1 MVAAGERIGRYRLK
15 DRVGAGAFA
24 TVWLAYDE
32 ELDITVAMKVLAD
45 NWSAHADVR
54 DRFLAEARLMR
65 RISDDRVIRVHDIGT
80 LDDDRPYFVMDFA
93 NGGTLANRVGDGCPP
108 QEALLLGAEAA
119 RAVQVLHDHGVLHR
133 DVTPANLLIDHQ
145 PDGSQRVVVT
155 DLGIAK
161 AMAELSGLTLAAGTP
176 AFMAPE
182 QAGGLGGFDAR
193 ADVYSLG
200 AVVYALLSGRPPFTG
215 STLTAVLARS
225 ESLAPDLLA
234 AKLDG
239 PAELDDVLLRALSH
253 DPVGRPASARELA
266 LALDRVAD
274 DWTTGPRPGER
285 PTPAPILPTTALTPV
300 PASSSPAMSD
310 SGSVLPKPVRARPA
324 ADRAPDRGGAAD
336 RAAADRGAA
345 DRPAADRPR
354 ASLVPVANA
363 GPSAE
368 VQDRSTPAPPTAQPR
383 AHRRGM
389 GAGAFWV
396 LTLLVFAAAALATWF
411 VLDYVG

>member
-65 RISDDRVIRVHDIGT
+65 RISDDRVIRVHDIGM

-155 DLGIAK
+155 DLGMAK

-193 ADVYSLG
+193 ADVYSVG

-225 ESLAPDLLA
+225 ESLEPDLLA

-285 PTPAPILPTTALTPV
+285 PAPAAIVPTTAITPV
-300 PASSSPAMSD
+300 PASSAASD
-310 SGSVLPKPVRARPA
+310 TGSVLPTPVRPRPA
-324 ADRAPDRGGAAD
+324 ADRHSGDRT
-336 RAAADRGAA
+336 
-345 DRPAADRPR
+345 PASA
-354 ASLVPVANA
+354 VPVVQA
-363 GPSAE
+363 GA
-368 VQDRSTPAPPTAQPR
+368 PADVEHRPGPAQPAAQPR
-383 AHRRGM
+383 VRRRGI
-389 GAGAFWV
+389 GAGAFWL
-396 LTLLVFAAAALATWF
+396 LTVLVFAVAALATWY
-411 VLDYVG
+411 VLDYLG

>member
-24 TVWLAYDE
+24 TVWLGYDE
-32 ELDITVAMKVLAD
+32 ELDVTVAVKVLAD

-65 RISDDRVIRVHDIGT
+65 RISDDRVIRVHDIGM

-133 DVTPANLLIDHQ
+133 DVTPANLLVDHQ
-145 PDGSQRVVVT
+145 SDGSQRVVVT
-155 DLGIAK
+155 DLGMAK
-161 AMAELSGLTLAAGTP
+161 AMAEMSGLTLAAGTP

-200 AVVYALLSGRPPFTG
+200 AVVYALLSGKPPFTG

-225 ESLAPDLLA
+225 ESLEPDLLA
-234 AKLDG
+234 AALDG
-239 PAELDDVLLRALSH
+239 PADLDDVLLRALSH

-266 LALDRVAD
+266 TALDRVAD

-285 PTPAPILPTTALTPV
+285 PSPAPSIPTIAMTPV
-300 PASSSPAMSD
+300 PAPLVID
-310 SGSVLPKPVRARPA
+310 TGSVVRSSVRPRRAVDREPAIA
-324 ADRAPDRGGAAD
+324 ASGTAPT
-336 RAAADRGAA
+336 AAAGVAEVAPRSVTRHVLAQP
-345 DRPAADRPR
+345 PATPQPDVSPRPR
-354 ASLVPVANA
+354 
-363 GPSAE
+363 G
-368 VQDRSTPAPPTAQPR
+368 
-383 AHRRGM
+383 GM
-389 GAGAFWV
+389 GAGAFWA
-396 LTLLVFAAAALATWF
+396 LTLLVFAAAAVATWF

>member
-1 MVAAGERIGRYRLK
+1 MSAMVAAGERIGRYRLK

-24 TVWLAYDE
+24 TVWLGYDE
-32 ELDITVAMKVLAD
+32 ELDITVAVKVLAD

-65 RISDDRVIRVHDIGT
+65 RISDDRVIRVYDIGT

-133 DVTPANLLIDHQ
+133 DVTPANLLVDHQ

-155 DLGIAK
+155 DLGMAK
-161 AMAELSGLTLAAGTP
+161 AMAEMSGLTLAAGTP

-225 ESLAPDLLA
+225 ESLEPPLLA
-234 AKLDG
+234 ATLHG

-266 LALDRVAD
+266 TALDRVAD
-274 DWTTGPRPGER
+274 DWTTGPRPGDR
-285 PTPAPILPTTALTPV
+285 PAPAPSVPTTAITPV
-300 PASSSPAMSD
+300 PHP
-310 SGSVLPKPVRARPA
+310 PARP
-324 ADRAPDRGGAAD
+324 R
-336 RAAADRGAA
+336 
-345 DRPAADRPR
+345 
-354 ASLVPVANA
+354 PVAPVDTQRA
-363 GPSAE
+363 DEQQRVLQQQQPIPQQE
-368 VQDRSTPAPPTAQPR
+368 VAASTAQQAVAQPR
-383 AHRRGM
+383 ARRRGM
-389 GAGAFWV
+389 GPGAFWV
-396 LTLLVFAAAALATWF
+396 LTVLVFAVAALATWSI
-411 VLDYVG
+411 LDRVG

>member
-1 MVAAGERIGRYRLK
+1 MSAMVAAGERIGRYRLK

-32 ELDITVAMKVLAD
+32 ELDITVAVKVLAD

-54 DRFLAEARLMR
+54 ERFLAEARLLR
-65 RISDDRVIRVHDIGT
+65 RISDDRVIRVHDIGM

-155 DLGIAK
+155 DLGMAK

-200 AVVYALLSGRPPFTG
+200 AVVYALLSGKPPFTG

-225 ESLAPDLLA
+225 ESLEPDLLA
-234 AKLDG
+234 ATLDG

-266 LALDRVAD
+266 VALDRVAD

-285 PTPAPILPTTALTPV
+285 PAPAPIVATTAMTPV
-300 PASSSPAMSD
+300 PSSVET
-310 SGSVLPKPVRARPA
+310 GSVLPKPVRPRPA
-324 ADRAPDRGGAAD
+324 AAREQPSAAPAAV
-336 RAAADRGAA
+336 A
-345 DRPAADRPR
+345 PAADVGLR
-354 ASLVPVANA
+354 PVARQ
-363 GPSAE
+363 P
-368 VQDRSTPAPPTAQPR
+368 VVQPR
-383 AHRRGM
+383 VRRRAM
-389 GAGAFWV
+389 GSGAFWV
-396 LTLLVFAAAALATWF
+396 LTLLVFVVAALVTWF

>member
-32 ELDITVAMKVLAD
+32 ELDVTVAVKVLAD

-54 DRFLAEARLMR
+54 ERFLAEARLMR
-65 RISDDRVIRVHDIGT
+65 RISDDRVIGVHDIGM

-155 DLGIAK
+155 DLGMAK

-182 QAGGLGGFDAR
+182 QAGGFGGFDAR

-200 AVVYALLSGRPPFTG
+200 AVVYALLSGKPPFTG

-225 ESLAPDLLA
+225 ESLEPDLLA
-234 AKLDG
+234 ATLDG

-266 LALDRVAD
+266 AALDRVAD
-274 DWTTGPRPGER
+274 DWTTGPRPGQR
-285 PTPAPILPTTALTPV
+285 PAPAPIMPTTAMTPV
-300 PASSSPAMSD
+300 PASLATD
-310 SGSVLPKPVRARPA
+310 TGSVLPRPVRPAGAARKPTDA
-324 ADRAPDRGGAAD
+324 AASAVAPDAAVEH
-336 RAAADRGAA
+336 RPLARQPVAA
-345 DRPAADRPR
+345 PR
-354 ASLVPVANA
+354 A
-363 GPSAE
+363 
-368 VQDRSTPAPPTAQPR
+368 R
-383 AHRRGM
+383 RRGM
-389 GAGAFWV
+389 GSGAFWV
-396 LTLLVFAAAALATWF
+396 LTLLVFAVAALVTWF
-411 VLDYVG
+411 VLDYLG

>member
-1 MVAAGERIGRYRLK
+1 MSAMVAAGERIGRYRLK

-24 TVWLAYDE
+24 TVWLGYDE
-32 ELDITVAMKVLAD
+32 ELDITVAVKVLAD
-45 NWSAHADVR
+45 NWSSHADVR

-133 DVTPANLLIDHQ
+133 DVTPANLLVDHQ

-155 DLGIAK
+155 DLGMAK
-161 AMAELSGLTLAAGTP
+161 AMAEMSGLTLAAGTP

-182 QAGGLGGFDAR
+182 QAGGMGGFDAR

-200 AVVYALLSGRPPFTG
+200 AVVYALLSGGPPFTG

-225 ESLAPDLLA
+225 ESLEPELLA
-234 AKLDG
+234 AKLRG

-253 DPVGRPASARELA
+253 DPVGRPATARELA
-266 LALDRVAD
+266 TALDRVAD
-274 DWTTGPRPGER
+274 EWTTGPRPGER
-285 PTPAPILPTTALTPV
+285 PAPAPVVPTTAMTPV
-300 PASSSPAMSD
+300 PSVSD
-310 SGSVLPKPVRARPA
+310 SGSVLPRPIRARPV
-324 ADRAPDRGGAAD
+324 ADREPDD
-336 RAAADRGAA
+336 V
-345 DRPAADRPR
+345 PAAVSEPAIA
-354 ASLVPVANA
+354 ASAPVPGPVARRPVA
-363 GPSAE
+363 A
-368 VQDRSTPAPPTAQPR
+368 STTP
-383 AHRRGM
+383 RRGM
-389 GAGAFWV
+389 GAGAFWI
-396 LTLLVFAAAALATWF
+396 LTLLVFAVAALLTWF
-411 VLDYVG
+411 VLDYMS

>member
-1 MVAAGERIGRYRLK
+1 MSAMVAAGERIGRYRLK

-24 TVWLAYDE
+24 TVWLGYDE
-32 ELDITVAMKVLAD
+32 ELDITVAVKVLAD

-133 DVTPANLLIDHQ
+133 DVTPANLLVDHQ

-155 DLGIAK
+155 DLGMAK
-161 AMAELSGLTLAAGTP
+161 AMAEMSGLTLAAGTP

-182 QAGGLGGFDAR
+182 QAGGMGGFDAR

-200 AVVYALLSGRPPFTG
+200 AVVYALLSGGPPFTG

-225 ESLAPDLLA
+225 ESLEPEPLA
-234 AKLDG
+234 ARLDG
-239 PAELDDVLLRALSH
+239 PGELDDVLLRALSH

-266 LALDRVAD
+266 IALDRVAD
-274 DWTTGPRPGER
+274 EWTTGPRPGER
-285 PTPAPILPTTALTPV
+285 PAPAQVLPTTTMTPV
-300 PASSSPAMSD
+300 PSSVDA
-310 SGSVLPKPVRARPA
+310 GSVSPRPVRPRRVATREPDGAPAGVLSAASPA
-324 ADRAPDRGGAAD
+324 AD
-336 RAAADRGAA
+336 
-345 DRPAADRPR
+345 
-354 ASLVPVANA
+354 LVPGLVARQQVA
-363 GPSAE
+363 TRPVGSSSA
-368 VQDRSTPAPPTAQPR
+368 D
-383 AHRRGM
+383 RRGM
-389 GAGAFWV
+389 GAGAFWM
-396 LTLLVFAAAALATWF
+396 LTLLVFAAAALITWF
-411 VLDYVG
+411 LLDQMS

>member
-1 MVAAGERIGRYRLK
+1 MSAMVAAGERIGRYRLK

-24 TVWLAYDE
+24 TVWLGYDE
-32 ELDITVAMKVLAD
+32 ELDITVAVKVLAD

-93 NGGTLANRVGDGCPP
+93 NGGTLATRVGDGCPP

-133 DVTPANLLIDHQ
+133 DVTPANLLVDHQ

-155 DLGIAK
+155 DLGMAK
-161 AMAELSGLTLAAGTP
+161 AMAEMSGLTLAAGTP

-200 AVVYALLSGRPPFTG
+200 AVVYALLSGKPPFTG

-225 ESLAPDLLA
+225 AKLEPEPLA
-234 AKLDG
+234 ARLDG

-253 DPVGRPASARELA
+253 DRVGRPASARELA
-266 LALDRVAD
+266 MALDRVAD
-274 DWTTGPRPGER
+274 DWTTGPRPGEL
-285 PTPAPILPTTALTPV
+285 PPLAPSVPTTAMTPV
-300 PASSSPAMSD
+300 PASAMSD

-324 ADRAPDRGGAAD
+324 TKRQPAGAAG
-336 RAAADRGAA
+336 AAATGGEGGSVAA
-345 DRPAADRPR
+345 EVELRPAPVRQPAVAQRPVTRPAAR
-354 ASLVPVANA
+354 
-363 GPSAE
+363 
-368 VQDRSTPAPPTAQPR
+368 
-383 AHRRGM
+383 RRGL
-389 GAGAFWV
+389 GAGAFWA
-396 LTLLVFAAAALATWF
+396 LTLLVFAMAALATWL
-411 VLDYVG
+411 VLDYMA

>member
-1 MVAAGERIGRYRLK
+1 VDRWIRETSKQYRMTAMVAAGERIGRYRLK

-24 TVWLAYDE
+24 TVWLGYDE
-32 ELDITVAMKVLAD
+32 ELDITVAVKVLAD

-65 RISDDRVIRVHDIGT
+65 RIADDRVIRVHDIGT

-133 DVTPANLLIDHQ
+133 DVTPANLLVDHQ

-155 DLGIAK
+155 DLGMAK
-161 AMAELSGLTLAAGTP
+161 AMAEMSGLTLAAGTP

-225 ESLAPDLLA
+225 ESLEPELLA
-234 AKLDG
+234 ASLEG
-239 PAELDDVLLRALSH
+239 PAELDDVLSRALSH

-266 LALDRVAD
+266 TALDRVAD

-285 PTPAPILPTTALTPV
+285 PAPAQAIPTTAITPV
-300 PASSSPAMSD
+300 PAPLAAD
-310 SGSVLPKPVRARPA
+310 TGSVLPKPVRARPVVEREPVSA
-324 ADRAPDRGGAAD
+324 ATAPAPIAGADVELRPVAQP
-336 RAAADRGAA
+336 AAARQV
-345 DRPAADRPR
+345 R
-354 ASLVPVANA
+354 
-363 GPSAE
+363 
-368 VQDRSTPAPPTAQPR
+368 TQPR
-383 AHRRGM
+383 ARGH
-389 GAGAFWV
+389 GTGPGAFWV
-396 LTLLVFAAAALATWF
+396 LALLVFAVAALVTWF
-411 VLDYVG
+411 VLDYAG